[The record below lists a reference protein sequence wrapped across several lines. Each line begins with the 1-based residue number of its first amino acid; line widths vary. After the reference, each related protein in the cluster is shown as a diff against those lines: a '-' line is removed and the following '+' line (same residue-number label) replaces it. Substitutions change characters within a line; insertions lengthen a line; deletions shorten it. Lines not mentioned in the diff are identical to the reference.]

1 MLRKESEVAEMEM
14 VKKLEPLALLLLI
27 VAGLN
32 WAIVALFDTNVITEV
47 FGTGTFTDVVYV
59 VFGVSALMLIPR
71 LMEELHLGRGPHP
84 RGV

>member
-1 MLRKESEVAEMEM
+1 MEM
-14 VKKLEPLALLLLI
+14 IKKLEPLALFLMIL
-27 VAGLN
+27 AALN
-32 WAIVALFDTNVITEV
+32 WAIIALFDTNVVTEI